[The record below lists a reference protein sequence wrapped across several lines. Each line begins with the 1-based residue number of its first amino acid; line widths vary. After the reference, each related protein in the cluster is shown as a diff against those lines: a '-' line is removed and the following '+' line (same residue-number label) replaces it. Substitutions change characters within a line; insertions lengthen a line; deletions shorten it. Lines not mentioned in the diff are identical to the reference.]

1 VYQPVA
7 KLCLLVDNVPSI
19 LTPLQ
24 MIAGATLSNNQGVA
38 IATDFSNAI
47 ASYTSTTLLTPLF
60 AALGNSASANL
71 SPLTLVSLETM
82 GANSCPALSDSTPES
97 YASNIGNILG
107 PRVQPTF
114 SSNYTTFNGSI
125 TGNTLTV
132 TTTPAPNPIYV
143 GLQIGAVGTSA
154 NTFIIANTTGT
165 GGTGN
170 YTITPDQDV
179 PATTIAAN
187 PSYASFG
194 NSINGFTGVI
204 TDIGNTYLGQG
215 NTTVFAQVFSSAQGY
230 INQNNDFIN
239 TAYNSQTYLGSTFTS
254 MNSLITGNLTDVN
267 LALPSFGSDLA
278 KLGYLIDLANLGN
291 FGLPSTVFR
300 QLATVTNLTPRLTL
314 ALKQVGFTTS
324 QIERIT
330 DPDATLTDT
339 EEAKLYRAM
348 QLVTDVALQQ
358 VCDILR
364 ITLPVTGV
372 NTTNQPQNP
381 GLTSMADLLNPV
393 KIFPTSYASLTV
405 RTYNQNT
412 TSELRAIYLDAT
424 GNVNSN
430 LLQYLPRYVI
440 TVVPA

>member
-1 VYQPVA
+1 
-7 KLCLLVDNVPSI
+7 
-19 LTPLQ
+19 

-38 IATDFSNAI
+38 IATDFTNAI
-47 ASYTSTTLLTPLF
+47 SSYTGTTLLAPLI
-60 AALGNSASANL
+60 ATLGNSASANL
-71 SPLTLVSLETM
+71 TPLTLVSLETL
-82 GANSCPALSDSTPES
+82 GANSCPALSDSTPEA
-97 YASNIGNILG
+97 YASNIGNVLG
-107 PRVQPTF
+107 PRIQTTF
-114 SSNYTTFNGSI
+114 TTNYTIFNGNI

-132 TTTPAPNPIYV
+132 TTTPSPNAIYV

-154 NTFIIANTTGT
+154 NTFITADISGG
-165 GGTGN
+165 GGTGD
-170 YTITPDQDV
+170 YEITPDQEL
-179 PATTIAAN
+179 PETTIAAN

-194 NSINGFTGVI
+194 NGINGFTGVI

-278 KLGYLIDLANLGN
+278 RLGFLIDLNNLGN
-291 FGLPSTVFR
+291 FGLPSTVFK
-300 QLATVTNLTPRLTL
+300 QLATVTNLTPRITV
-314 ALKQVGFTTS
+314 ALKQVGFSTA
-324 QIERIT
+324 QIESIT
-330 DPDATLTDT
+330 DPDVTLTDT

-348 QLVTDVALQQ
+348 QLITGQGLQQ
-358 VCDILR
+358 VCDILK
-364 ITLPVTGV
+364 ITLPVAGV
-372 NTTNQPQNP
+372 NTTQPQNP
-381 GLTSMADLLNPV
+381 GLETMADLLNPV
-393 KIFPTSYASLTV
+393 KIFPTSFASLTV

-424 GNVNSN
+424 GNVNSK
-430 LLQYLPRYVI
+430 LTEYLPRYVI

>member
-1 VYQPVA
+1 
-7 KLCLLVDNVPSI
+7 
-19 LTPLQ
+19 

-47 ASYTSTTLLTPLF
+47 ASYTGTTLLTPLF
-60 AALGNSASANL
+60 VTFGNSANANL
-71 SPLTLVSLETM
+71 SSSTLVSLETM
-82 GANSCPALSDSTPES
+82 GANSCPALSDSTPAA
-97 YASNIGNILG
+97 YASNIGNVLG
-107 PRVQPTF
+107 PRIQPTY
-114 SSNYTTFNGSI
+114 STNYTTFNGYI
-125 TGNTLTV
+125 TGNTLVV
-132 TTTPAPNPIYV
+132 TTVPTPNPIYV

-170 YTITPDQDV
+170 YTVTPNQDV

-278 KLGYLIDLANLGN
+278 KLGYLINLANLGN

-300 QLATVTNLTPRLTL
+300 QLATVTNLTPRITV
-314 ALKQVGFTTS
+314 ALKQVGFTTA

-348 QLVTDVALQQ
+348 LLVTGQALQQ

-364 ITLPVTGV
+364 ITLPVAGV
-372 NTTNQPQNP
+372 NTTQPENP

-412 TSELRAIYLDAT
+412 TSELRSIYLDAT
-424 GNVNSN
+424 GNINSK
-430 LLQYLPRYVI
+430 LTEYLPRYVI

>member
-1 VYQPVA
+1 
-7 KLCLLVDNVPSI
+7 
-19 LTPLQ
+19 

-38 IATDFSNAI
+38 IATNFTNAI
-47 ASYTSTTLLTPLF
+47 SSYTGTTLLTPLF
-60 AALGNSASANL
+60 SALGNSASANL
-71 SPLTLVSLETM
+71 TPATLISLETM
-82 GANSCPALSDSTPES
+82 AANSCPALADSTPVA

-107 PRVQPTF
+107 PRVIANFTT
-114 SSNYTTFNGSI
+114 NYTTFGGSI
-125 TGNTLTV
+125 SGNTLTV
-132 TTTPAPNPIYV
+132 TTTPEPNSIYIS
-143 GLQIGAVGTSA
+143 LQLGAVGLTA
-154 NTFIIANTTGT
+154 NTFITADL
-165 GGTGN
+165 TGN
-170 YTITPDQDV
+170 GGAGDYQVTPEQTIPSS
-179 PATTIAAN
+179 TIVAN
-187 PSYASFG
+187 PSLASFG

-215 NTTVFAQVFSSAQGY
+215 NTTVFAQVFTGAQSY

-278 KLGYLIDLANLGN
+278 KLGFLVNMANLGN

-300 QLATVTNLTPRLTL
+300 QLSTVTNLTPRITL
-314 ALKQVGFTTS
+314 ALKQVGFTTA
-324 QIERIT
+324 QIESIT

-348 QLVTDVALQQ
+348 LLVTGQALQQ
-358 VCDILR
+358 VCNILG
-364 ITLPVTGV
+364 ITLPVAGV
-372 NTTNQPQNP
+372 DTSQPENP

-393 KIFPTSYASLTV
+393 KIFPTSFTSLTV

-412 TSELRAIYLDAT
+412 TSELRAIYLDST
-424 GNVNSN
+424 GTINSK